1 MYVGRSRKLGATFP
15 TCVWYFFSA
24 VFSAEKQAYF
34 LFYDQPIGEKLP
46 YVRYFSKPQVRGFGI
61 AGKCLPPENTAEICR
76 QVVAAEKKQPKI
88 IKKYRT
94 YGILKKI
101 QRNSTQK
108 YRTYGKFNVIRK
120 KYRTYGIFCSIGTK
134 KKCPKT
140 AFFGNFGSF
149 SGKILP
155 NISTLIN
162 IWGCFLQVDPN
173 FLELPMCTL
182 SGEHVHAS

>member
-1 MYVGRSRKLGATFP
+1 MHFTLVCLVFFLCWFFGRKTSIFLVLRTSDRRRITVRTALFKVRRWEGLELPA
-15 TCVWYFFSA
+15 SA
-24 VFSAEKQAYF
+24 
-34 LFYDQPIGEKLP
+34 
-46 YVRYFSKPQVRGFGI
+46 
-61 AGKCLPPENTAEICR
+61 CR
-76 QVVAAEKKQPKI
+76 QKYVVAAKKKRPKI
-88 IKKYRT
+88 MKKYRT
-94 YGILKKI
+94 YGILKEI

-155 NISTLIN
+155 TKNSLLVRILR
-162 IWGCFLQVDPN
+162 FL
-173 FLELPMCTL
+173 
-182 SGEHVHAS
+182 